1 MIILDTNVISEIIK
15 KQPDEHVDNLLR
27 NQDTTFAFDTQ
38 AAANYATIFIERE
51 RRGKP
56 TSIQDAMIAAIAR
69 SWGASVATRNTKDFE
84 GTGVEFINPWE
95 YKG

>member
-1 MIILDTNVISEIIK
+1 MTLAD
-15 KQPDEHVDNLLR
+15 R
-27 NQDTTFAFDTQ
+27 TFAFDTQ
-38 AAANYATIFIERE
+38 AAANYATIFIGRE